1 MRTAK
6 QSMWVTLYRYEYNK
20 LVVVR
25 EPLRDYKLHNL
36 LKKGWVKADAS

>member
-36 LKKGWVKADAS
+36 LKKGWKRSEK

>member
-20 LVVVR
+20 LVVIY
-25 EPLRDYKLHNL
+25 EPLRDYKIHNL
-36 LKKGWVKADAS
+36 IVKGWVRV

>member
-20 LVVVR
+20 LVVIH
-25 EPLRDYKLHNL
+25 EPLRDYKVNNL
-36 LKKGWVKADAS
+36 IAKGWKRSE